1 MKEGLVS
8 IITSLY
14 NSEAYIAQTIE
25 SVLAQT
31 YTDWEM
37 IITDDGSVD
46 NSTSIVESYSA
57 KDQRIRL
64 LRLNANGGPGI
75 ARNNSIS
82 NANGQYIAFLD
93 SDDLWYPDKLKTQR
107 ELMNRTGCGVVYSSY
122 HTCDE
127 NNKINGSVICRSRI
141 PYWRIICDNA
151 IGFLTMMYDRKV
163 TGLELLPEIRKRQDW
178 GLNIKLIKKCR
189 IAYGVKEPL
198 ACYRIRTGSVSRE
211 KFPLIKYNVAI
222 YRQILGYSKPVSI
235 LMFTFVFLPFYFG
248 KKLLNVIH
256 NVFNKR

>member
-1 MKEGLVS
+1 MS

-82 NANGQYIAFLD
+82 NEKRI
-93 SDDLWYPDKLKTQR
+93 K
-107 ELMNRTGCGVVYSSY
+107 C
-122 HTCDE
+122 TCFSWCC
-127 NNKINGSVICRSRI
+127 N
-141 PYWRIICDNA
+141 W
-151 IGFLTMMYDRKV
+151 
-163 TGLELLPEIRKRQDW
+163 
-178 GLNIKLIKKCR
+178 
-189 IAYGVKEPL
+189 
-198 ACYRIRTGSVSRE
+198 IRTW
-211 KFPLIKYNVAI
+211 II
-222 YRQILGYSKPVSI
+222 
-235 LMFTFVFLPFYFG
+235 
-248 KKLLNVIH
+248 
-256 NVFNKR
+256 